1 MEDTMETAPIL
12 KGFAIAVLD
21 RGFVYVGDCVD
32 DGEWC
37 VISNAKNIR
46 YWGTERGLGQLA
58 LEGPTEKTKLDAVGT
73 VRVSHRAVISLIDT
87 EAGKWSK

>member
-1 MEDTMETAPIL
+1 MQESTVIRE
-12 KGFAIAVLD
+12 FAIVVLD
-21 RGFVYVGDCVD
+21 RGFVYVGDTCH

-37 VISNAKNIR
+37 VITGARNIR

-73 VRVSHRAVISLIDT
+73 VRAPARAVISLIET
-87 EAGKWSK
+87 EAKLWNSK